1 MGRIIIPRIVVRHL
15 LPPGPEFAVRLRPQ
29 YLHWQ
34 VGRYKERLIF
44 GPGGLGKKRVW
55 VPEREGEQHNLI
67 LTQTYDALIPIYG
80 FHSLAE
86 FAAVGTGTTPPN
98 PSQTSLV
105 SEVARTGNDINP
117 PQSGTSEPTNGQAL
131 VTRVREFSES
141 QVGGRSLTEWG
152 FGISSVPSND
162 LMCRELFR
170 DGSGNPITL
179 NIASGQRLRLIY
191 RYSYSYT
198 PALGSSQN
206 VSVNIANL
214 GTRTAKLFVS
224 KAASWPEL
232 SPNAHL
238 SLLDHWAAN
247 RMNRISHGVLGQART
262 PNPTATP
269 NFVSNTELL
278 VTGIGTTAIT
288 RGRRIKSRTFEAED
302 ANATWYGL
310 LLVGQ
315 GVGYAG
321 VIFLAFDSGQQFTKD
336 NLHRVTVNE
345 WTLTWGP

>member
-15 LPPGPEFAVRLRPQ
+15 LPSGPEFAVRLRPQ

-34 VGRYKERLIF
+34 VGRYKEHLVF

-55 VPEREGEQHNLI
+55 VPEKEGEQHNLI
-67 LTQTYDALIPIYG
+67 LTQTYDWLIPVYG
-80 FHSLAE
+80 FTSLAE

-98 PSQTSLV
+98 ASQTGLV
-105 SEVARTGNDINP
+105 NEVARTMNDANP
-117 PQSGTSEPTNGQAL
+117 PLSDSREVTNGQFL
-131 VTRVREFSES
+131 ITQVREFSES

-152 FGISSVPSND
+152 FAPSTITES

-179 NIASGQRLRLIY
+179 NIATDQRLRLIY
-191 RYSYSYT
+191 RYSFTYT
-198 PALGSSQN
+198 PALGSSQS

-214 GTRTAKLFVS
+214 GTRTAKLFLS
-224 KAASWPEL
+224 RAASWPEY
-232 SPNAHL
+232 SPNPHIAV
-238 SLLDHWAAN
+238 LDNWAAN
-247 RMNRISHGVLGQART
+247 RMNRISYGVLGQART
-262 PNPTATP
+262 PDPNATP
-269 NFVSNTELL
+269 NFVSGTEVLL
-278 VTGIGTTAIT
+278 TGVGTTAIT
-288 RGRRIKSRTFEAED
+288 RGRRINSRTFDAAD

-310 LLVGQ
+310 LLVGKT
-315 GVGYAG
+315 VGYSG
-321 VIFLAFDSGQQFTKD
+321 VIFLAFDPGQQFTKD